1 MLIVYTFQIFQTVT
15 FSWVLINITDAM
27 RRPLTLE
34 QSAVKAIIRT
44 IIRNNKLDS
53 HSFIDQLPLPSTI
66 RGQIKNVCGKNIIG
80 DVIDRI
86 LSCNVWLEV
95 QGNYYE
101 DNCRAYRVALENILD
116 ELLPIIL
123 RQNGFV

>member
-1 MLIVYTFQIFQTVT
+1 
-15 FSWVLINITDAM
+15 
-27 RRPLTLE
+27 E

-44 IIRNNKLDS
+44 IIRNNKLDR

-66 RGQIKNVCGKNIIG
+66 RGQIKNVCGRNIIG

-95 QGNYYE
+95 KGNYHE